1 VHVVLHTFV
10 NISILENHGVADDV
24 LPLGSGG
31 GRLGG
36 GGKVAD
42 EGGDG
47 QDGEGMDGNGEGR
60 EGYYFKCI
68 V

>member
-1 VHVVLHTFV
+1 M
-10 NISILENHGVADDV
+10 A
-24 LPLGSGG
+24 LPTMSCLLVGG

>member
-1 VHVVLHTFV
+1 L
-10 NISILENHGVADDV
+10 
-24 LPLGSGG
+24 GG